1 MKKDEFLQSLREIK
15 KLAEKTEKLYP
26 AVAEVSDR
34 ITKAIDNGFKL
45 MICGNGGSAADA
57 QHMAA
62 EFVNR
67 FLKERRPL
75 PAVALSTDT
84 SVLTSISNDYSFNEV
99 FSKQIEALGQP
110 GDILIGISTSG
121 NSTNVAN
128 AVKTAKSK
136 GIFCVG
142 LLGKNGGIIKELCD
156 LDITVNSNST
166 PRIQEMHIF
175 IIHTICQMVEDNV
188 CLKN

>member
-1 MKKDEFLQSLREIK
+1 MKKDEFLQSLKEIK
-15 KLAEKTEKLYP
+15 RLTEEIEKLYP
-26 AVAEVSDR
+26 TISEVSDR
-34 ITKAIDNGFKL
+34 ITKAIDSGSKL
-45 MICGNGGSAADA
+45 IVCGNGGSAADA

-75 PAVALSTDT
+75 PAIALSTDT

-99 FSKQIEALGQP
+99 FSKQVEALGQP
-110 GDILIGISTSG
+110 GDVLIGISTSG

-128 AVKTAKSK
+128 AVKTAKNRN
-136 GIFCVG
+136 IFCVG
-142 LLGKNGGIIKELCD
+142 LLGKNGGTIKGLCD

-175 IIHTICQMVEDNV
+175 IIHTICQMVEDSV

>member
-1 MKKDEFLQSLREIK
+1 MKKDEFLQSLKEIK
-15 KLAEKTEKLYP
+15 KLTEEIEELYP
-26 AVAEVSDR
+26 TIFEVSNR
-34 ITKAIDNGFKL
+34 ITKAVDSGSKL
-45 MICGNGGSAADA
+45 IVCGNGGSAADA

-75 PAVALSTDT
+75 PAIALSTDT

-99 FSKQIEALGQP
+99 FSKQVEALGQP
-110 GDILIGISTSG
+110 GDVLIGISTSG

-128 AVKTAKSK
+128 AVKTAKNRN
-136 GIFCVG
+136 IFCVG
-142 LLGKNGGIIKELCD
+142 LLGKNGGTIKGLCD

-175 IIHTICQMVEDNV
+175 IIHTICQMVEDSV